1 MVYIAS
7 RANHIEPSASS
18 VATQRARALRAEGRD
33 IVSLAQGEPDF
44 ATPDNVIEAA
54 IRAMRN
60 GETGYTPAAGTMALR
75 EAICLKFKRDN
86 GLDYGREEVI
96 AGAGGKQIIYSALMA
111 TLEPGDE
118 VILAAPYWI
127 SYRDMTQFAEGVPV
141 TVACREKNG
150 FKLTP
155 QELLKAITPR
165 TRWLILNSPNNP
177 SGAVYSTTELKA
189 LGEVLLAHQRVML
202 LSDDIYEHIRFDGLT
217 FATMAAVEPRLRER
231 TLTINGVS
239 KAYSMTGWRLGF
251 AAGPADLVAT
261 MAILQNQSTGNPC
274 SITQAASI
282 EALTGPQHSLA
293 EHARIFQTRRNLVL
307 ERLNETPG
315 LTCRK
320 PDGAFYV
327 YPNCAGLL
335 GQRTPG
341 GKTIA
346 TEADVVTYLMED
358 AGVAVVQG
366 AAYGLSPHFRV
377 SVAASTG
384 ELEEACR
391 RIQAA
396 CQALG

>member
-1 MVYIAS
+1 MVHIAS
-7 RANHIEPSASS
+7 RANRIEQSASS
-18 VATQRARALRAEGRD
+18 VATQRARVLRAEGRD

-54 IRAMRN
+54 LRAMRN
-60 GETGYTPAAGTMALR
+60 GETRYTPAAGTMALR

-86 GLDYGREEVI
+86 GLDYAPDQVI
-96 AGAGGKQIIYSALMA
+96 AGAGGKQILYNALMA

-141 TVACREKNG
+141 VVACREENG

-155 QELLKAITPR
+155 QELAAAITPR

-177 SGAVYSTTELKA
+177 SGAVYSAAELHA
-189 LGEVLLAHQRVML
+189 LGAVLLAHERVMVL
-202 LSDDIYEHIRFDGLT
+202 ADDIYEHILFDGLS
-217 FATMAAVEPRLRER
+217 FATMAAVEPRLYHR
-231 TLTINGVS
+231 TLTMNGAS

-251 AAGPADLVAT
+251 AGGPADLVAT

-274 SITQAASI
+274 SITQAASV
-282 EALTGPQHSLA
+282 EALTGPQGGLA
-293 EHARIFQTRRNLVL
+293 ERARIFQTRRDLVL
-307 ERLNETPG
+307 ERLAEAPG
-315 LTCRK
+315 LVCRK

-327 YPNCAGLL
+327 YPNCAGLI
-335 GQRTPG
+335 GRRTPDG
-341 GKTIA
+341 NVMA
-346 TEADVVTYLMED
+346 TDTDVALYLMEH

-377 SVAASTG
+377 SVAASTA
-384 ELEEACR
+384 ELEEACG
-391 RIQAA
+391 RIVAA

>member
-1 MVYIAS
+1 MVHIAS
-7 RANHIEPSASS
+7 RANRIEPSASS
-18 VATQRARALRAEGRD
+18 VATQRARVLRAEGRD

-86 GLDYGREEVI
+86 GLDYAPEEVI
-96 AGAGGKQIIYSALMA
+96 SGAGGKQIIYGALMA

-118 VILAAPYWI
+118 VILAAPYWV
-127 SYRDMTQFAEGVPV
+127 SYRDMTLFAEGVPV
-141 TVACREKNG
+141 AVACREENG

-155 QELLKAITPR
+155 DELAEAITPR

-177 SGAVYSTTELKA
+177 SGAVYSAAELRD

-202 LSDDIYEHIRFDGLT
+202 LSDDIYEHIRFDGLS

-231 TLTINGVS
+231 TLTMNGVS

-251 AAGPADLVAT
+251 AAGPVDLIAT

-282 EALTGPQHSLA
+282 EALTGPQHGLA
-293 EHARIFQTRRNLVL
+293 ERAQIFQTRRDLVI
-307 ERLNETPG
+307 ERLAEAPG
-315 LTCRK
+315 LVCRK

-327 YPNCAGLL
+327 YPNCAGLF
-335 GQRTPG
+335 GRRTPDG
-341 GKTIA
+341 RMIE

-384 ELEEACR
+384 ELEEACS